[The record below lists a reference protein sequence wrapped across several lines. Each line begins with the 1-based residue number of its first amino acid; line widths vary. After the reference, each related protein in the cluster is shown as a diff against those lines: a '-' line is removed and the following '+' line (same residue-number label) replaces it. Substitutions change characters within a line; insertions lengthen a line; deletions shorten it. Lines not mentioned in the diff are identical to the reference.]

1 MFTGEEQALI
11 RLDIFSWLEMKLLE
25 KPWITRQEL
34 LNDYKWRGRRIPLIS
49 TMKGIWNP
57 ADFSETLSIL
67 STPKS
72 KYTDKSLGNGDIHYA
87 YEDTNPLGGA
97 NAKLRLAMQNGTP
110 LIYFEGLEPGKYTAH
125 IEVFVTD
132 DNFDNRY
139 FVVNLN
145 GAKSLKESQLPLD
158 ENQKRYVERKILQRV
173 HQPKFRAQVIMA
185 YRVQCAVCRLQHID
199 LLDAAH
205 IIPDSDDAGI
215 ASVKNGLS
223 LCKIHHAA
231 YDRNIMGI
239 NPDFKVVINEE
250 VLREVD
256 GPMLKFGIQAMHG
269 ETLQLPQRI
278 QDQPDTDLLARRFQA
293 FVDSAA

>member
-11 RLDIFSWLEMKLLE
+11 RLDIFAWLEMKLLE
-25 KPWITRQEL
+25 KPWLTREEL
-34 LNDYKWRGRRIPLIS
+34 LSGYKWRGNRIPLIS

-57 ADFSETLSIL
+57 STFSETLSIL

-87 YEDTNPLGGA
+87 YEATNPLGGA
-97 NAKLRLAMQNGTP
+97 NAKLRLAMHNATP
-110 LIYFEGLEPGKYTAH
+110 LVYFEGFEPGKYTAH

-132 DNFDNRY
+132 DNFSEQY

-145 GAKSLKESQLPLD
+145 GSKSLKESQLPEN

-173 HQPKFRAQVIMA
+173 HQPKFRAQVIVA

-205 IIPDSDDAGI
+205 IIPDSDEAGI
-215 ASVKNGLS
+215 ASVTNGLS

-231 YDRNIMGI
+231 YDRNLMGI
-239 NPDFKVVINEE
+239 NPDYKVVINKE
-250 VLREVD
+250 VLLEVD

-269 ETLQLPQRI
+269 ESLQLPKKLHE
-278 QDQPDTDLLARRFQA
+278 QPDKDLLARRFEE
-293 FVDSAA
+293 FVNSVP